1 MTLAAYSEAVF
12 ILATRAIKRGI
23 QGGIKMGT
31 ETNTMVQTTTTGT
44 STNQEVIATPTEKT
58 FTQADVD
65 RIAKFDEAE
74 EANKSELQKAL
85 DKANALQA
93 ELDGLKSA
101 NAVREIREEV
111 SRETGVPASLLTANT
126 KEDCEAQA
134 RAIAEFK
141 GQNAYPAVKD
151 GGDPQLQVK
160 KTTSDTTCDNPQSC
174 ALQDRLH
181 CQAEV

>member
-1 MTLAAYSEAVF
+1 
-12 ILATRAIKRGI
+12 
-23 QGGIKMGT
+23 MGT

-65 RIAKFDEAE
+65 RIVTNRVARYSDYEELKAKAAKFDEAE

-160 KTTSDTTCDNPQSC
+160 KATRDQFADWLNS
-174 ALQDRLH
+174 QD
-181 CQAEV
+181 